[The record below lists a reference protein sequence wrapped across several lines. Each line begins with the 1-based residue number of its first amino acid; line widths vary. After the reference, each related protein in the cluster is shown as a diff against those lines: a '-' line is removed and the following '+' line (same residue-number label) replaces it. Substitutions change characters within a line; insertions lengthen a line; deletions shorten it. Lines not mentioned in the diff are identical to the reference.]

1 MNRFHPIRLVIIILL
16 AATGCKVGE
25 PYSRPNFDISEE
37 FHGGSSYRD
46 TLADNGQ
53 SLVEIKW
60 EDFFG
65 DPNLVALIDSALVN
79 NLDMQRA
86 VQNIEISRLDFKQS
100 KANMYPSLGVTPL
113 GLSREYASQNFA
125 NFGSNRSR
133 NIHDGN
139 PPSTLYTER
148 LSYYS
153 LVTTSWEVDLWGK
166 LRGQKDAA
174 LASFMQTEEFKKAV
188 QTALVAEV
196 AATYY
201 TLLKL
206 KAELQVAERNLRLN
220 ENTLRI
226 VELQFDAGEATS
238 LAIQQ
243 TKSQK
248 LRFQSLIPQIKRNYA
263 IQENKL
269 NYLLGRS
276 PQELEIESELENAVF
291 DNKYSTGV
299 PLELIVNRPDIAS
312 SEYALIASHAQ
323 VGVAQAMKY
332 PSLSINAGMGM
343 DAYQLSKLANPVESA
358 FAILN
363 GALFQPIFMNGKL
376 KNNHKK
382 ALARREIA
390 QLDFKDKLIVAVKE
404 VSDALVTIENLENE
418 YILAE
423 ERIETTQKGIMDAAL
438 LFRTGF
444 ANYLEVN
451 NAQGDALESELNLID
466 LKMRILLA
474 NIDLYRSLGGGWQ

>member
-1 MNRFHPIRLVIIILL
+1 MVFLLL

-37 FHGGSSYRD
+37 FYGGTSNQDTSSYDSRAL
-46 TLADNGQ
+46 T
-53 SLVEIKW
+53 EIRW
-60 EDFFG
+60 SAFFD
-65 DPNLVALIDSALVN
+65 DPNLVSLIDTALSN

-86 VQNIEISRLDFKQS
+86 IQNIEINMLNFKQS
-100 KANMYPSLGVTPL
+100 KANMSPSLGITPL
-113 GLSREYASQNFA
+113 ALDREYASENFA

-133 NIHDGN
+133 NVHDGN

-148 LSYYS
+148 LSYYTRIS
-153 LVTTSWEVDLWGK
+153 SSWEIDLWGK
-166 LRGQKDAA
+166 YRWQKDAA
-174 LASFMQTEEFKKAV
+174 LASYMQSEEFKKAV

-206 KAELQVAERNLRLN
+206 KAELEVADRNLKLN

-226 VELQFDAGEATS
+226 VKLQFEAGEATS

-243 TKSQK
+243 TESQK
-248 LRFQSLIPQIKRNYA
+248 LKFQSLIPQIKRNYS
-263 IQENKL
+263 IQENRL

-276 PQELEIESELENAVF
+276 PQEIEITSELQNTDF
-291 DNKYSTGV
+291 QNTYSTGV
-299 PLELIVNRPDIAS
+299 PIELISNRPDIAS
-312 SEYALIASHAQ
+312 AEYALIESNAQ
-323 VGVAQAMKY
+323 VGIAQAMKY
-332 PSLSINAGMGM
+332 PSISISAGLGV
-343 DAYQLSKLANPVESA
+343 DAFQLSKLANPVESA
-358 FAILN
+358 FALLN
-363 GALFQPIFMNGKL
+363 GAIFQPVFMNGKL
-376 KNNHKK
+376 KNNHKR
-382 ALARREIA
+382 ALAFREIA
-390 QLDFKDKLIVAVKE
+390 QLDFKDKLIIAVKE
-404 VSDALVTIENLENE
+404 VSDALVTIENLEEE
-418 YILAE
+418 YVLAE
-423 ERIETTQKGIMDAAL
+423 ERIQTTKKGIMDAAL

-451 NAQGDALESELNLID
+451 TAQGDALESELNLID

>member
-1 MNRFHPIRLVIIILL
+1 
-16 AATGCKVGE
+16 
-25 PYSRPNFDISEE
+25 
-37 FHGGSSYRD
+37 
-46 TLADNGQ
+46 
-53 SLVEIKW
+53 
-60 EDFFG
+60 
-65 DPNLVALIDSALVN
+65 
-79 NLDMQRA
+79 
-86 VQNIEISRLDFKQS
+86 
-100 KANMYPSLGVTPL
+100 MYPSLGVTPL
-113 GLSREYASQNFA
+113 GLNREYASKNFS

-166 LRGQKDAA
+166 LRWQKDAA
-174 LASFMQTEEFKKAV
+174 LASYMQTEEFKKAV

-196 AATYY
+196 ASTYY

-206 KAELQVAERNLRLN
+206 KAELEVAERNLRLN

-248 LRFQSLIPQIKRNYA
+248 LKFQSLIPQIKRNYA

-276 PQELEIESELENAVF
+276 PQAMEIGSELENAEF
-291 DNKYSTGV
+291 ENTYSTGV
-299 PLELIVNRPDIAS
+299 PLELIGNRPDIAS
-312 SEYALIASHAQ
+312 SEFALIASNAQ

-332 PSLSINAGMGM
+332 PSLSIDAGMGM
-343 DAYQLSKLANPVESA
+343 DAYQLYKLTNPVESA
-358 FAILN
+358 FALLN

-418 YILAE
+418 YSLAE

-451 NAQGDALESELNLID
+451 TAQGDALESELNLID

>member
-1 MNRFHPIRLVIIILL
+1 MNRLQAIRIVAFLLL

-25 PYSRPNFDISEE
+25 PYSRPNFDISDE
-37 FHGGSSYRD
+37 FYGGTPHQDTISSGSR
-46 TLADNGQ
+46 TLT
-53 SLVEIKW
+53 EIKW
-60 EDFFG
+60 TEFFD
-65 DPNLVALIDSALVN
+65 DPQLISLIDTALTN

-86 VQNIEISRLDFKQS
+86 VQNIEISMLDFKQS
-100 KANMYPSLGVTPL
+100 KANMYPSLGITPL
-113 GLSREYASQNFA
+113 GLNREYASENYA

-148 LSYYS
+148 LSYS
-153 LVTTSWEVDLWGK
+153 SQISSSWEIDLWGK
-166 LRGQKDAA
+166 YRWQKDAA
-174 LASFMQTEEFKKAV
+174 LASYMQSEEFKKAV

-206 KAELQVAERNLRLN
+206 KAELEVAERNLSLN

-226 VELQFDAGEATS
+226 VELQFEAGEATS

-248 LRFQSLIPQIKRNYA
+248 LKFQSLIPQIKRNYS
-263 IQENKL
+263 IQENRL

-276 PQELEIESELENAVF
+276 PQEVEIASELENATF
-291 DNKYSTGV
+291 QNTYRTGV
-299 PLELIVNRPDIAS
+299 PLELITNRPDIAS
-312 SEYALIASHAQ
+312 SEYALIASNAQ
-323 VGVAQAMKY
+323 VGIAQAMKY
-332 PSLSINAGMGM
+332 PSLSINAGLGM

-358 FAILN
+358 FALLN
-363 GALFQPIFMNGKL
+363 GAIFQPVFMNGKL

-390 QLDFKDKLIVAVKE
+390 QLDFKDNLIVAVKE
-404 VSDALVTIENLENE
+404 VSDALVTIENLEEE
-418 YILAE
+418 YVLAE
-423 ERIETTQKGIMDAAL
+423 ERIQTTKKGIMDAAL

-451 NAQGDALESELNLID
+451 TAQGDALESELNLID

-474 NIDLYRSLGGGWQ
+474 NIDLYRSLGGGW